1 MQPNVNKVQ
10 YVKHI
15 KVPTNPNFI
24 IVPMF
29 EKNFLRRMLNPDGK
43 MMSGEWKLPKM
54 NTIMKTIRLNPD
66 DDIDNTCIQIR
77 MGAKQAINSLLKPV

>member
-1 MQPNVNKVQ
+1 
-10 YVKHI
+10 
-15 KVPTNPNFI
+15 
-24 IVPMF
+24 
-29 EKNFLRRMLNPDGK
+29 
-43 MMSGEWKLPKM
+43 MMSGEWKLEM